1 VQISWL
7 DGHILGVGVEER
19 LEAVVHRLGDLLLF
33 DASIPGERVS
43 GNYHGRP
50 KVEQRARLL
59 VSDPVG
65 REPETFRVAR
75 FFLVH
80 NTPKLEKYTK

>member
-1 VQISWL
+1 
-7 DGHILGVGVEER
+7 
-19 LEAVVHRLGDLLLF
+19 
-33 DASIPGERVS
+33 
-43 GNYHGRP
+43 
-50 KVEQRARLL
+50 